1 MFRFANTDFFWLYW
15 LIGLSVF
22 LYAIAFYLKK
32 NSLRKFGNTDLLKQ
46 LYPQISFF
54 KRFLRIVLITTAL
67 AMIIL
72 TATRPQLGTKL
83 QEMKREGVEI
93 IISLD
98 VSNSMLAEDFQPNRL
113 ERAKQAIF
121 RMTDKLMNDKIGL
134 IVFAGDAFVQVPLT
148 TDYTITKMM
157 TANVSTDIIPVQG
170 TAIGRAIALAEN
182 SFSTVEESSKVII
195 LISDGENHE
204 DDPVEQARK
213 TAEKGIITH
222 VVGIGDTRG
231 TPIPLRDR
239 SGQKR
244 FLTDPDGNVV
254 MTRLDENTLRQI
266 ASAGG
271 GVYVRASGSD
281 FGLSSILD
289 NISELEKSE
298 FEAQIFTDFE
308 ERFQYFAGLAL
319 LLLLIE
325 FFVSERKSSFL
336 NRIAL
341 FNNHKKKKNEF

>member
-1 MFRFANTDFFWLYW
+1 MFRFANTEFFWLYW
-15 LIGLSVF
+15 LIVLSVF
-22 LYAIAFYLKK
+22 LYAIASYLKK
-32 NSLRKFGNTDLLKQ
+32 NSLRKFGNPDLLKH
-46 LYPQISFF
+46 LYPQISVF
-54 KRFLRIVLITTAL
+54 KGFLRIVLITSAL

-72 TATRPQLGTKL
+72 ASTRPQLGTKL

-93 IISLD
+93 IIALD

-121 RMTDKLMNDKIGL
+121 RMTDRLINDKIGL

-157 TANVSTDIIPVQG
+157 TANVATDIVPVQG
-170 TAIGRAIALAEN
+170 TAIGRAISLAET
-182 SFSTVEESSKVII
+182 SFSTDAESSKVII

-213 TAEKGIITH
+213 TADKGIIIH
-222 VVGIGDTRG
+222 VVGVGDTRG
-231 TPIPLRDR
+231 TPISLPDR

-254 MTRLDENTLRQI
+254 MTRLDESTLSQI
-266 ASAGG
+266 ASIGG

-281 FGLSSILD
+281 FGLSSLLEKV
-289 NISELEKSE
+289 SELEKSE
-298 FEAQIFTDFE
+298 FEAQMFTDFE
-308 ERFQYFAGLAL
+308 ERFQYFAALAL
-319 LLLLIE
+319 LFLVIE
-325 FFVSERKSSFL
+325 FFVSEKKSSFL
-336 NRIAL
+336 NRIFL
-341 FNNHKKKKNEF
+341 FSTHEKK